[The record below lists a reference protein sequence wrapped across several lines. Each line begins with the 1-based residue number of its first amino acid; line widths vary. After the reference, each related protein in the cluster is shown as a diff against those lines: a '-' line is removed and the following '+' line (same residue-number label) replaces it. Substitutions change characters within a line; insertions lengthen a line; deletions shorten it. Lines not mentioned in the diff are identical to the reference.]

1 MRQQLLNLAGLVRRQ
16 PGQHILEVGVRIM
29 FIEPSRLD
37 QAHHRS
43 RPLARAKASGEHPVI
58 SPNGNRPDLILDPV
72 VVYGEL
78 PVGRE

>member
-1 MRQQLLNLAGLVRRQ
+1 MRQQFPNPAGLVRRQ
-16 PGQHILEVGVRIM
+16 SGQHILEIRVRIM
-29 FIEPSRLD
+29 SIKSSRLD

-43 RPLARAKASGEHPVI
+43 PPLARAKASGEHPVI

-72 VVYGEL
+72 VVHGEL

>member
-1 MRQQLLNLAGLVRRQ
+1 M
-16 PGQHILEVGVRIM
+16 
-29 FIEPSRLD
+29 
-37 QAHHRS
+37 
-43 RPLARAKASGEHPVI
+43 HPVI